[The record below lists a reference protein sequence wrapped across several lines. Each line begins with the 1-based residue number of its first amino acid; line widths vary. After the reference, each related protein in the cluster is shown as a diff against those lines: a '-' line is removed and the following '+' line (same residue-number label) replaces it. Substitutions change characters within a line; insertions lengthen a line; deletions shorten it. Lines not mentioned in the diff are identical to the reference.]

1 MSSAPALGQT
11 PEPTGAAPR
20 RLSDRHGVRFF
31 LVIWVLLSALAAS
44 WALATPLFASPDE
57 PGQVVKAVAVVR
69 GQLTG
74 ETVEQPGQYFEIIT
88 EVDAPAYY
96 VQAFDAT
103 ACFIDDTQAAADC
116 APPFRADDTSTAP
129 MTTWIGRYP
138 PTYYV
143 LAGLPSLVVDGAAAV
158 LGMRVLSAVLCAA
171 LFALGLTS
179 LRCTARPTAMV
190 SAGLLALTPTAL
202 FLTGVVNSSGLEIAS
217 GFATWAVLLPLV
229 ADPGSYRVGPRL
241 VLGAATAAV
250 LVATRPGSPLLAV
263 LLAACLAVVATR
275 SFWRAAFRAR
285 TWLVPVLVAALGAGA
300 ALAWLLLVEPTD
312 SLGGSPDPTLA
323 DPVAAM
329 SGAWQLTPR
338 YAREQLAVFGLLNLP
353 AHPLILWGLGLTI
366 VALVAAGMIAGRGR
380 LRVGLALAA
389 VLVVGL
395 PVVAQ
400 VPTAADL
407 GLIWQG
413 RYGLPFSIGL
423 PMLAMAA
430 VISRERGAAL
440 ATRWGPSLIAIA
452 IVGHIGSFAWS
463 AWRYS
468 WGFGQSPLT
477 DPVEWQPPVP
487 VVTLVTGFAAVALA
501 LAVAVLFQWDSP
513 VLRVLRRSPYPA
525 PGEPATGT
533 STA

>member
-1 MSSAPALGQT
+1 VLPISSAAALSPSGS
-11 PEPTGAAPR
+11 APR
-20 RLSDRHGVRFF
+20 RLWDRQGRRFF
-31 LVIWVLLSALAAS
+31 LVTWLLLSALTAA

-57 PGQVVKAVAVVR
+57 PGQVIKAAAVVR

-74 ETVEQPGQYFEIIT
+74 ETIEQPGHYFEIIT
-88 EVDAPAYY
+88 GVEAPAYY
-96 VQAFDAT
+96 IDAFDAT
-103 ACFIDDTQAAADC
+103 ACFIDDPREAADC
-116 APPFRADDTSTAP
+116 APAFRADDTSSAP

-138 PTYYV
+138 PTYYF
-143 LAGLPSLVVDGAAAV
+143 LAGLPSLVVDGDVAV
-158 LGMRVLSAVLCAA
+158 LCMRMLSAVLCSA

-179 LRCTARPTAMV
+179 LRCTARPTAML

-202 FLTGVVNSSGLEIAS
+202 FFAGVVNSSGLEIAS

-229 ADPGSYRVGPRL
+229 TDPGAHRMGPRL
-241 VLGAATAAV
+241 LLGAAAATV
-250 LVATRPGSPLLAV
+250 LLITRPGSPLLAA
-263 LLAACLAVVATR
+263 LIAGCLAVVAAR
-275 SFWRAAFRAR
+275 SFWREAFRAR
-285 TWLVPVLVAALGAGA
+285 SWLAPVLVASLGAMA

-312 SLGGSPDPTLA
+312 SLGGSPDPALA

-329 SGAWQLTPR
+329 AGAWELTPR

-366 VALVAAGMIAGRGR
+366 LALVTAGMIVGRGR
-380 LRVGLALAA
+380 LRLGLALGA
-389 VLVVGL
+389 LVVAGL

-423 PMLAMAA
+423 PLLAMTA

-440 ATRWGPSLIAIA
+440 ATRFAPVLVGVAT
-452 IVGHIGSFAWS
+452 VGHIGSFAWS

-468 WGFGQSPLT
+468 WGFDQRPLA
-477 DPVEWQPPVP
+477 DPVEWQPPVS
-487 VVTLVTGFAAVALA
+487 VVPLVVGFAVVALA
-501 LAVAVLFQWDSP
+501 LGVAVLQQRDSP
-513 VLRVLRRSPYPA
+513 LRRVLGRAPHPVPA
-525 PGEPATGT
+525 EPATGT